1 MLAHWH
7 CLQIALRFVK
17 RNVGKSARQSSGA
30 GGAERRVPIA
40 ACRGARVRAITSR
53 LPPRPL
59 TPRRPSLTWL
69 SDQHTSPAP
78 PRQKCCEL
86 DFPPKLLSPPSC
98 FGYVYRP
105 STSELPDSNC
115 VFAQVFQNGQ
125 YQLIRPR
132 WPVADVTDVSRRHT
146 DNGGFITS

>member
-40 ACRGARVRAITSR
+40 ACRAWRSSARDHV
-53 LPPRPL
+53 
-59 TPRRPSLTWL
+59 TPAPAPAHAAGLHWL